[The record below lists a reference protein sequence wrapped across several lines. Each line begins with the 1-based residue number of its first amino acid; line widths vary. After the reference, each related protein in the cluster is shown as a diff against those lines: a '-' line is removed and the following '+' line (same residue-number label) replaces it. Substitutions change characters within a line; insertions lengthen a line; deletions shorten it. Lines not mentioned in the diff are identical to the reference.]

1 MYNKPQGTLPEA
13 DISSVA
19 LRTSA
24 VKSSRCYRPSLR
36 AFPEAESTSNSIRNF
51 EDFDSEVF
59 KAWVCGSSHCQAM
72 SLAGCTGDGV
82 SSGPQRFRW
91 GPYMWFV
98 WLLFSAHTPL
108 CNLYVK
114 GCQLHRTMGSTLG
127 MKKV

>member
-1 MYNKPQGTLPEA
+1 MHNKPQGTLPEA
-13 DISSVA
+13 DISLVA

-24 VKSSRCYRPSLR
+24 VKSSKWYAFFGGGGSQANSL
-36 AFPEAESTSNSIRNF
+36 AGCFGDTCQ
-51 EDFDSEVF
+51 
-59 KAWVCGSSHCQAM
+59 VCGSSHSQAM

-82 SSGPQRFRW
+82 SSGPQLFHW

-98 WLLFSAHTPL
+98 GLLFAAHTPL
-108 CNLYVK
+108 CNFYVK